1 MYAKKIK
8 YNDYNGNKREETF
21 HFNLSE
27 AELTEM
33 QLSCEGG
40 LDGIIKKIVETKSLP
55 ELIKLFKTI
64 ILKSYGELSN
74 DGKYF
79 RKRDSV
85 RGEYVDDFIAT
96 EAYSVLFT
104 ELATDDKVA
113 SEFLNGI
120 IPKKLVAEANK
131 TNSPSIEMS

>member
-1 MYAKKIK
+1 M
-8 YNDYNGNKREETF
+8 
-21 HFNLSE
+21 
-27 AELTEM
+27 
-33 QLSCEGG
+33 
-40 LDGIIKKIVETKSLP
+40 
-55 ELIKLFKTI
+55 
-64 ILKSYGELSN
+64 
-74 DGKYF
+74 
-79 RKRDSV
+79 

-104 ELATDDKVA
+104 ELATDDKAA